1 MNFDPGIKFIVYET
15 VNFPQTVLKVLN
27 VRLRPWET
35 GKFLLRLIKMIV
47 EILTIITKRLI
58 AIIIISFVNH

>member
-27 VRLRPWET
+27 VHV
-35 GKFLLRLIKMIV
+35 GKALGNWKIYVKAYQNDYGNFDDYNKTIK
-47 EILTIITKRLI
+47 RNY
-58 AIIIISFVNH
+58 NH